1 MATQSV
7 LSTRYCQ
14 VRVLATLPDGS
25 AYNPTGDT
33 VRMAFMAKP
42 PDNVPGT
49 GDWHTGS
56 WTTIGNG
63 AYFAQCLVGPNNG
76 GVVLTEGEYTVWVQV
91 IDNPEIP
98 TEPVGTLTISP

>member
-1 MATQSV
+1 VATQSV

-25 AYNPTGDT
+25 AYNPTADT
-33 VRMAFMAKP
+33 VKMAFMPKP

-49 GDWHTGS
+49 SDWHSGS
-56 WTTIGNG
+56 WAVAGNG
-63 AYFAQCLVGPNNG
+63 AYFAQCLVGPTNG
-76 GVVLTEGEYTVWVQV
+76 GVSLTEGEYTVWIQ
-91 IDNPEIP
+91 ILDNPEVP